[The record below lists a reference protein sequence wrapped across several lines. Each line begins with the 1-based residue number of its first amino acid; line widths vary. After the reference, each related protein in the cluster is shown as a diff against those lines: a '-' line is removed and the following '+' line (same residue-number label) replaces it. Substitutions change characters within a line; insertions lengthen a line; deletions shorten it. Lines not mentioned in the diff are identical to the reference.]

1 MTRNDRPVLGQR
13 TYRGIGLGR
22 QATLMPKSSLL
33 IVGPTQV
40 GKTSSLVMPAL
51 LRWNDALVVTSV
63 KRDVIKSTQRWRQSL
78 GEVQILEPG
87 RDSGLTWNP
96 LEGVTSLRHAL
107 RVARDLTIGSRGQGD
122 TDFWNALA
130 TKLVAA
136 LFVMADQRSQ
146 SIFDVA
152 ALVENRKFDQW
163 MSHVVTNE
171 ASELL
176 RTFLEHEHK
185 TLDGVLTT
193 AETMLLP
200 WRFRQ
205 PLANVRSVVAG
216 ANTLYLCS
224 PRGEQ
229 QHYESL
235 FRGALRMVLEEQHRL
250 VDEGSQRRLLLVLD
264 EAATVAPLDEL
275 DQLAATVSGLDVTLV
290 TVVQDFAQ
298 LVARWGAR
306 APTIVNNHTTRIVM
320 GGLSD
325 PSVGKY
331 FPEMVV
337 AKDDTRTM
345 PLRQR
350 SPGTA
355 LVVSGRR
362 PLFEVH
368 VRPWWRSRRLRK
380 RGER

>member
-1 MTRNDRPVLGQR
+1 VKCTRAWR
-13 TYRGIGLGR
+13 
-22 QATLMPKSSLL
+22 AT
-33 IVGPTQV
+33 
-40 GKTSSLVMPAL
+40 
-51 LRWNDALVVTSV
+51 
-63 KRDVIKSTQRWRQSL
+63 L
-78 GEVQILEPG
+78 GEVQVLEPG
-87 RDSGLTWNP
+87 LDSGLTWNP
-96 LEGVTSLRHAL
+96 LEGVHSLRHAL

-122 TDFWNALA
+122 TDFWNALS
-130 TKLVAA
+130 TKLVAS
-136 LFVMADQRSQ
+136 LFVMATQRSL

-152 ALVENRKFDQW
+152 TVIENRRFEHWISEAPRSD
-163 MSHVVTNE
+163 

-176 RTFLEHEHK
+176 QAFLDHERK
-185 TLDGVLTT
+185 TLDGVITT

-216 ANTLYLCS
+216 PNTLYLCS
-224 PRGEQ
+224 SRAEQ

-250 VDEGSQRRLLLVLD
+250 VEEGRQRRLLLVLD

-298 LVARWGAR
+298 LVARWGPR

-320 GGLSD
+320 GGLAD

-337 AKDDTRTM
+337 AKDDTRTP

-350 SPGTA
+350 PPGTA
-355 LVVSGRR
+355 LVVAGRR
-362 PLFEVH
+362 PVFAVRL
-368 VRPWWRSRRLRK
+368 RPWWRSRRLRK